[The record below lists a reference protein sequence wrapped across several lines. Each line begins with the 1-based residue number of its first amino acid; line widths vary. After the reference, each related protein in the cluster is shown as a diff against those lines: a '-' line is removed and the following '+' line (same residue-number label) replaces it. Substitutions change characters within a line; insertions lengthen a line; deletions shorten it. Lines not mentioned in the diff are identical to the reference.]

1 MTEEEKMIRGMIYD
15 SSDKVLEMKRTNAHK
30 LSKDYND
37 TYEDEV
43 EKREE
48 ILKGLLP
55 IWERAQPFRDR
66 YNLIME

>member
-15 SSDKVLEMKRTNAHK
+15 SSDKVLAMKRTNAHK

-43 EKREE
+43 EKKRGDTKR
-48 ILKGLLP
+48 IIAQYGKGHSHSGTGT
-55 IWERAQPFRDR
+55 I
-66 YNLIME
+66 

>member
-15 SSDKVLEMKRTNAHK
+15 SSDKVLAMKRTNAHK
-30 LSKDYND
+30 LAKDYND

-48 ILKGLLP
+48 ILKMC
-55 IWERAQPFRDR
+55 IRDR
-66 YNLIME
+66 FKGFRN

>member
-15 SSDKVLEMKRTNAHK
+15 SSDKVLAMKRTNAHK

-48 ILKGLLP
+48 
-55 IWERAQPFRDR
+55 
-66 YNLIME
+66 MSS